1 LRKKVLGRGLEAL
14 LSQDM
19 MESVS
24 EREKIIELA
33 IDRISYNPY
42 QPRDSFDERRL
53 KELASSI
60 KRNGIIQPVVVRRK
74 NDNYELVV
82 GERRLRATRIAGKE
96 SIPAVVRELEEE
108 DSLKLAL
115 MENLQREDL
124 NPLEE
129 ARGYRMLKKRF
140 GYSDHEIGGLLGK
153 NRSTVANT
161 LRLLKLPD
169 EVKKLLESGK
179 ISAGHARAIL
189 SIEGDKA
196 KIEWARKVA
205 RDNVNVRQLE
215 REVSEK
221 KGPSVRKHRQMD
233 PHLSALKDA
242 LERHLGTKVGIRVR
256 KKGGE
261 ITVHYYTEEGLE
273 GILERMGLDLEL

>member
-1 LRKKVLGRGLEAL
+1 MRKKVLGRGLEAL
-14 LSQDM
+14 LSQDI

-24 EREKIIELA
+24 EKERIIELN
-33 IDRISYNPY
+33 IDDISSNPY
-42 QPRDSFDERRL
+42 QPRDRFDDQRL
-53 KELASSI
+53 KELSSSI
-60 KRNGIIQPVVVRRK
+60 EKNGIIQPIVVRRK
-74 NDNYELVV
+74 DGGYELVV
-82 GERRLRATRIAGKE
+82 GERRLRAARMAGKE
-96 SIPAVVRELEEE
+96 SIPAIVRELEEE
-108 DSLKLAL
+108 DTLKLAL

-153 NRSTVANT
+153 NRSTIANT

-169 EVKKLLESGK
+169 EVKELLEIGR

-189 SIEGDKA
+189 SIKGDEA
-196 KIEWARKVA
+196 RIEWARKVA
-205 RDNVNVRQLE
+205 RDSVNVRELE
-215 REVSEK
+215 REVS
-221 KGPSVRKHRQMD
+221 GQSGSSGRKRQQMD
-233 PHLSALKDA
+233 PHLSALKEA

-273 GILERMGLDLEL
+273 GILERMGLELEL